1 MVDHKTRQVVLG
13 IGVYEV
19 VGDVKPVNYHQP
31 QEAPL
36 ALPAPPV
43 PAPPPAPPESGPPAI
58 HFDCSSSFLREEAFK
73 TRDDLLKWVRK
84 VAAGL
89 KFAVV
94 IVNSDYGDGK
104 RKQKLVLGCER
115 GGAYKRTSKKPK
127 FEETGTRK
135 CGCPFMLRG
144 YFYNTSKDWHLSV
157 VNGVHNHEFDKGL
170 DGHLV
175 EGRLKPEEKALVAEM
190 TSLINV
196 MISVSSFKV

>member
-1 MVDHKTRQVVLG
+1 MVDHKSRQVVLG

-115 GGAYKRTSKKPK
+115 GGAYKCRHQPVVDYAV
-127 FEETGTRK
+127 TR
-135 CGCPFMLRG
+135 PR
-144 YFYNTSKDWHLSV
+144 
-157 VNGVHNHEFDKGL
+157 
-170 DGHLV
+170 
-175 EGRLKPEEKALVAEM
+175 
-190 TSLINV
+190 
-196 MISVSSFKV
+196 